1 MKITSAEAS
10 IMDAL
15 WRAKKPLSAE
25 DVRLQ
30 LDQTEWSDATVRT
43 FLTRLV
49 RKKAVAAQKDG
60 RRFLYGPLIER
71 ADYAHAESR
80 TLLDRLFDG
89 KVGAFVAQFSER
101 QDLSDEEIA
110 ELRALIERLGDG
122 R

>member
-15 WRAKKPLSAE
+15 WRASQPLSAE
-25 DVRLQ
+25 DIRRQ
-30 LDQTEWSDATVRT
+30 LNQSEWSDATVRT

-49 RKKAVAAQKDG
+49 RKKAVASQKDG
-60 RRFLYGPLIER
+60 RRFLYRPLIAR

-101 QDLSDEEIA
+101 QNLSDEEIA
-110 ELRALIERLGDG
+110 ELRALIERLDHGG
-122 R
+122 